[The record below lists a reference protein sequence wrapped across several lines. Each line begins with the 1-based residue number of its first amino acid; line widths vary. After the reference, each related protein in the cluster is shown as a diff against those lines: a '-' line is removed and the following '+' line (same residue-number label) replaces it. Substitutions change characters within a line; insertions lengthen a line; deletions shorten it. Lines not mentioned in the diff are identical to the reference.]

1 MKLHHSRG
9 CTPTERTGRWLP
21 ATPIR
26 RRRVTATPGHHRVGG
41 FSLVELLVTVGIV
54 GVLLAMA
61 MPAFADY
68 IIEYRDML
76 KHSSEFRRQL
86 AVDTREGQH
95 IGNCVWYNIDRVGR
109 EAEVGIMI
117 GERDYWNKGYGTD
130 TMLALVDYIFRHTNF
145 KRVYLKTLEKNLR
158 AHKSF
163 QKVGFIPNG
172 HLQRDGYEFQLMELS
187 RTLWQELREKKS

>member
-1 MKLHHSRG
+1 MIKGKIVRLRPKTMEDAENDYRWQTDPELSDLDAI
-9 CTPTERTGRWLP
+9 TPL
-21 ATPIR
+21 
-26 RRRVTATPGHHRVGG
+26 
-41 FSLVELLVTVGIV
+41 SLS
-54 GVLLAMA
+54 
-61 MPAFADY
+61 FADY
-68 IIEYRDML
+68 LIEYRDML

-86 AVDTREGQH
+86 AVDTSEGQH

-172 HLQRDGYEFQLMELS
+172 HLQRDGYEFQLMELP